1 LSVEHQL
8 LARDARERFITAYT
22 FLCVSKNTAYDDVS
36 IHAAMEVMG
45 ELPIDA
51 VEWGAR
57 SLAQEGTHFMPS
69 LGEWFEVAD
78 TKAAHAFAS
87 ATEALQLTAG
97 IHLEDEELAS
107 LTTARDA
114 FVQLYET
121 TVGKA
126 LPDDHVWKTPHDHL
140 QSYHCLSCRDTGW
153 RHHTCVE
160 EDECHPCGQRGYRLY
175 DHEYVDQC
183 VCFFTNPV
191 LVGTRAHAQRST
203 RLRKNIRKE
212 GR

>member
-1 LSVEHQL
+1 MSVEHQL

-36 IHAAMEVMG
+36 IHAAMAVMG

-57 SLAQEGTHFMPS
+57 RLAQEGTHFMPS

-97 IHLEDEELAS
+97 RHLEDEERAA

-114 FVQLYET
+114 FVANYESI
-121 TVGKA
+121 VGKT
-126 LPDDHVWKTPHDHL
+126 LPDDHVWKTPRDHL

-153 RHHTCVE
+153 RHHACVE
-160 EDECHPCGQRGYRLY
+160 EDECESCGKRGYRLY
-175 DHEYVDQC
+175 DHDYVDHC
-183 VCFFTNPV
+183 VCFFTNPI
-191 LVGTRAHAQRST
+191 LVGSRAHAQRSS
-203 RLRKNIRKE
+203 RLLKNTRKE